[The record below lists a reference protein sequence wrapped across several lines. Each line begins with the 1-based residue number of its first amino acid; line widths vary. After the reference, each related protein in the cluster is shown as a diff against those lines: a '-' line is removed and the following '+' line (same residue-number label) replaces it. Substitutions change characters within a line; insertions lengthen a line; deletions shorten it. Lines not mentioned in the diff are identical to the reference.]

1 VIFET
6 DYRSGM
12 KAVVA
17 TAHYASSASRVF
29 NILNDPSSWGQSRIP
44 RVTSATSPFKIVLT
58 FDGVERATISI
69 SSWNTEI
76 CQVELVLDGFAD
88 DHARLKLEA
97 YWSEVLEMLNTRIG
111 KGSFVIA
118 SSPGKVNVFF
128 AVGAFLKDGFHEVAS
143 CYQALGL
150 REKVAVE
157 MAGNF
162 SIGFAGPFAAE
173 SKEFVP
179 NDARN
184 LVYKASLELKELG
197 ANFRPEMISFTIHKS
212 VPIAGGMAGGSA
224 DGAAALVALNELVD
238 AGLED
243 SLPEAAAKLGSDVPF
258 SLTGGTAIGLG
269 RGEKLSS
276 IETSAVLHW
285 VITPSAEGLSTP
297 DVYRKLDIL
306 RVEAGIDVSKLE
318 QPEVPELLVAALI
331 SGNAYEVAEYMHND
345 LEIAALALRP
355 GLSKTIEAGRKAGA
369 LKSMVSG
376 SGPTIVHLALDRL
389 HAEQIVNRLAVVGLP
404 SFATHTSLDGTRL
417 EN

>member
-1 VIFET
+1 MIFET
-6 DYRSGM
+6 DHRSGM

-17 TAHYASSASRVF
+17 TAHYASTSSRVF
-29 NILNDPSSWGQSRIP
+29 NILNDPSSWGQARIP
-44 RVTSATSPFKIVLT
+44 RVTSATSPSKIVLT
-58 FDGVERATISI
+58 FDGAERATILI
-69 SSWNTEI
+69 SSWNTEL
-76 CQVELVLDGFAD
+76 CQVELVIDGYSD
-88 DHARLKLEA
+88 DKSLSKLQA

-111 KGSFVIA
+111 KGSFVVA

-143 CYQALGL
+143 CYQALSL

-179 NDARN
+179 TDARN
-184 LVYKASLELKELG
+184 LVYKAALELKELG

-224 DGAAALVALNELVD
+224 DGAAALVALNGLAQ

-243 SLPEAAAKLGSDVPF
+243 SLPDAAARLGSDVPF

-276 IETSAVLHW
+276 IETSAILHW
-285 VITPSAEGLSTP
+285 VLTPSTEGLSTP

-306 RVEAGIDVSKLE
+306 RVESGIDVSKLD
-318 QPEVPELLVAALI
+318 QPEVPEQLVAALI

-345 LEIAALALRP
+345 LEAAALALRP
-355 GLSKTIEAGRKAGA
+355 ELSKTIEAGRKAGA

-376 SGPTIVHLALDRL
+376 SGPTIAHLALDRL
-389 HAEQIVNRLAVVGLP
+389 HAEQIVNRLAVAGLP
-404 SFATHTSLDGTRL
+404 SFATYTSLDGSRL
-417 EN
+417 EY